1 MSELSIFPV
10 LSRFFKFIQV
20 SHERDR
26 LWVSLWPWGP
36 VLGICVCGERE
47 SCDTW
52 QLPHWRSQLSS
63 VFVNGEQ
70 LRWRQS
76 VPDAC
81 RTWNLLCGRSLLFE
95 VVRHFSQLFYGSLC
109 FLFVFFTQ
117 LWWTWTILWL
127 TWRPFKI
134 CIRMWVTGGFLCE
147 NLTHTQFLSMSTSG
161 LIASMSSEEV
171 WYGST
176 ELT

>member
-36 VLGICVCGERE
+36 VLGICVCGECE

-63 VFVNGEQ
+63 VSVDGER

-76 VPDAC
+76 APAAC
-81 RTWNLLCGRSLLFE
+81 RTWNLLCGWSLLFE
-95 VVRHFSQLFYGSLC
+95 VVRHFSQLFYGSLY

-147 NLTHTQFLSMSTSG
+147 NLTHAQFLSMSTSG

-171 WYGST
+171 WYRGT
-176 ELT
+176 EFT

>member
-26 LWVSLWPWGP
+26 LWVSLRRGGLF
-36 VLGICVCGERE
+36 LGFVFVECE

-52 QLPHWRSQLSS
+52 HLPHWRSQLSS
-63 VFVNGEQ
+63 VFVDGEQ
-70 LRWRQS
+70 LRWRQRA
-76 VPDAC
+76 PAAC
-81 RTWNLLCGRSLLFE
+81 RTWNLLCGQSLLFE
-95 VVRHFSQLFYGSLC
+95 VVRHFSQLFYGSLY